1 MASTNLGHDP
11 EESGARLL
19 RFISKP
25 MTDPPSP
32 VVFENVH
39 PGHFD
44 ADHVAIFIHGF
55 TANSAYLGTMMQE
68 FADNGI
74 ASLAFNYPSYDG
86 IDSAAAELADALK
99 ALDNL
104 AGGAISE
111 ARKIILV
118 CHSMGGLVGR
128 AFISFNQGNRFV
140 RKVVTLGTPHD
151 ATLTNSALIR
161 CFVTWG
167 EYYTGLTNGG
177 YSSSCRSA
185 LQLTMQ
191 DGERPFLKQLL
202 EANPVMPDVHFLS
215 ISGGKNM
222 LKFGENFVR
231 NKLIN
236 TFLQWKLGPGTNDG
250 LVSEMSSDF
259 SNAKFRSCSPSCMP
273 HMGSGSYARYAKT
286 NHSFLIDTQ
295 PLALAAICFA
305 KASA

>member
-1 MASTNLGHDP
+1 MPSTNLGHNP
-11 EESGARLL
+11 EEAGARLL
-19 RFISKP
+19 HFVSKP
-25 MTDPPSP
+25 ITNPPSP
-32 VVFENVH
+32 AVFENAQA
-39 PGHFD
+39 GHFD
-44 ADHVAIFIHGF
+44 AEHVAIFIHGF

-68 FADNGI
+68 FADNEI
-74 ASLAFNYPSYDG
+74 VPLAFNYPSYDG

-104 AGGAISE
+104 ASGAISA
-111 ARKIILV
+111 ARKVVLV

-128 AFISFNQGNRFV
+128 AFVSFNQGNRFV
-140 RKVVTLGTPHD
+140 KKVVTLGTPHD
-151 ATLTNSALIR
+151 ATLTNSNLVR

-191 DGERPFLKQLL
+191 DGEKPFLQQLL
-202 EANPVMPDVHFLS
+202 EADPVTPDVQFLS

-222 LKFGENFVR
+222 LKFGENFIR

-236 TFLQWKLGPGTNDG
+236 AFLQWKLGPGTNDG
-250 LVSEMSSDF
+250 LVSESSSDF
-259 SNAKFRSCSPSCMP
+259 SNTKFRSCSPSCMP
-273 HMGSGSYARYAKT
+273 HIGSGSYVRYDKT

-295 PLALAAICFA
+295 PLALAAISFA
-305 KASA
+305 KV

>member
-1 MASTNLGHDP
+1 MASTSLGHNP
-11 EESGARLL
+11 EEAGARLL
-19 RFISKP
+19 RFVCKP
-25 MTDPPSP
+25 ITNPPSP
-32 VVFENVH
+32 AVFENAQAA
-39 PGHFD
+39 HFD

-68 FADNGI
+68 FSDNGI
-74 ASLAFNYPSYDG
+74 VPLAFNYPSYDG
-86 IDSAAAELADALK
+86 IDNAAAELADALK

-104 AGGAISE
+104 AGGAIS
-111 ARKIILV
+111 ASRKVVLI
-118 CHSMGGLVGR
+118 CHSMGGLVAR
-128 AFISFNQGNRFV
+128 AFISFNEGNRFV
-140 RKVVTLGTPHD
+140 KKVVTLGTPHD
-151 ATLTNSALIR
+151 ATLTNSNLVR

-191 DGERPFLKQLL
+191 DGETPFLQQLL
-202 EANPVMPDVHFLS
+202 EADPVTPDVQFLS

-222 LKFGENFVR
+222 LKFGENFIR

-236 TFLQWKLGPGTNDG
+236 AFLQWKLGPGINDG
-250 LVSEMSSDF
+250 LVSESSSDF

-273 HMGSGSYARYAKT
+273 HIGSGSYARYDKT

-295 PLALAAICFA
+295 PLALAAISFA
-305 KASA
+305 KV

>member
-1 MASTNLGHDP
+1 MSSTNLGHNP

-19 RFISKP
+19 RFVKRAI
-25 MTDPPSP
+25 TNPSSE
-32 VVFENVH
+32 VVFENAKAA
-39 PGHFD
+39 HFD

-68 FADNGI
+68 FVDNGI
-74 ASLAFNYPSYDG
+74 EALAFNYPSYDG

-99 ALDNL
+99 ALDKL
-104 AGGAISE
+104 ASGTIAKS
-111 ARKIILV
+111 RKIVLV
-118 CHSMGGLVGR
+118 CHSMGGLVAR
-128 AFISFNQGNRFV
+128 AFVSFNGGNGFV
-140 RKVVTLGTPHD
+140 NKVITLGTPHD
-151 ATLTNSALIR
+151 ATLTNSSLVR

-191 DGERPFLKQLL
+191 DGENPFLQQLL
-202 EANPVMPDVHFLS
+202 NAKPVAPDVQFLS

-222 LKFGENFVR
+222 LKFGENLLR

-236 TFLQWKLGPGTNDG
+236 AFLQWKLGPGTNDG
-250 LVSEMSSDF
+250 LVSESSSDF
-259 SNAKFRSCSPSCMP
+259 SSKKFRSCSPTCVA
-273 HMGSGSYARYAKT
+273 HIGNGAYVRYDKT

-295 PLALAAICFA
+295 PLALAAITFA
-305 KASA
+305 KM